1 MQRHLRACYAMEAEA
16 EPLARLRR
24 SRPSGILDI
33 QNSDAWLRLD
43 KVHDEQRRK
52 AHESWIV
59 SKHAHLLLAAV
70 IFLQSLVLGM
80 EVSLEL
86 EGMPSRWA
94 IGFLLLD
101 TLFLAI
107 FMAEFMLRCQAL
119 GTNYLLSLP
128 GTMDLPFGT
137 RSHSS
142 LETFEAF

>member
-1 MQRHLRACYAMEAEA
+1 MAVKGDEA
-16 EPLARLRR
+16 EPLAKLRR

-43 KVHDEQRRK
+43 RVHEEQVRRG

-59 SKHAHLLLAAV
+59 TKHAHLLLGAM

-86 EGMPSRWA
+86 EGMPRRWA

-101 TLFLAI
+101 ALFLAI
-107 FMAEFMLRCQAL
+107 FLAEFVLRCQAL
-119 GTNYLLSLP
+119 GKNYLMSLP
-128 GTMDLPFGT
+128 GTVDLSF
-137 RSHSS
+137 
-142 LETFEAF
+142 AK